1 MTHPDPQEDDRQ
13 PDQSGRDPL
22 PDAAS
27 HPQWPDGQSIPGQS
41 ATEQGAAGRSSEE
54 RSPSTRSELDHAQN
68 PTYQGE
74 YPLQPLP
81 EPGGYAGQQQFGQS
95 AELQHGQAGAPG
107 SFSTPEYGPQGDGQQ
122 PYGQPPYAQPSYPQQ
137 PTGEQHQ
144 YAQPSYPQHPTGE
157 QHHGQQPYG
166 QQPYPQHPTGELH
179 YGQQPYAQQ
188 PYPQHPTGQQ
198 PYGQQPYGQQPYPQ
212 PTGQPS
218 QPGWAPGPH
227 PAPARPVWRTIL
239 GWIFVVIAGLA
250 TLSTLSQL
258 GSGRPRTGADGGVA
272 YNLGY
277 VFGVLLTIGVPALI
291 GWTLLRRTK

>member
-41 ATEQGAAGRSSEE
+41 ATEQGAAGRSSEGQT
-54 RSPSTRSELDHAQN
+54 SSTHSSEWDYAQN
-68 PTYQGE
+68 PTEGQ
-74 YPLQPLP
+74 YPLQPHP
-81 EPGGYAGQQQFGQS
+81 EPGGSAGQQQFGQS
-95 AELQHGQAGAPG
+95 AELQHGQAGPPG
-107 SFSTPEYGPQGDGQQ
+107 SFSTSGYGPQGDGQQ
-122 PYGQPPYAQPSYPQQ
+122 PTGQP
-137 PTGEQHQ
+137 
-144 YAQPSYPQHPTGE
+144 
-157 QHHGQQPYG
+157 PYG
-166 QQPYPQHPTGELH
+166 QQPYG
-179 YGQQPYAQQ
+179 QQ

-250 TLSTLSQL
+250 TVSTLSQL
-258 GSGRPRTGADGGVA
+258 GSGRLRTGADGGVA